1 MLIDKLIFSS
11 FSFSPESNLWQFLLD
26 EHPVSENESILGK
39 LPSRRKQQSCPL
51 SNQVEALGHRCSLE
65 LSVGFVL
72 SFLPWK
78 RPRQCKISRPKRA
91 WHFLTSTSPFCNCLR
106 SLLLFQLRVFQQR
119 PGLLRVV
126 APEIT
131 LLLWMYYV
139 LLSRTRL
146 VRARCPA
153 TKGGQTFN
161 FYVLITRFFASFS

>member
-1 MLIDKLIFSS
+1 MDIFVTKKPVIEKLWPVNTYEKKLIDMLIFSS
-11 FSFSPESNLWQFLLD
+11 FSFSPGSNLWQSLSD
-26 EHPVSENESILGK
+26 EHLVPEHENILGK

-78 RPRQCKISRPKRA
+78 RPRQCKISRPRRA
-91 WHFLTSTSPFCNCLR
+91 WHFLTSISPFCNCLPSR
-106 SLLLFQLRVFQQR
+106 LLIQLRVFQQR

-131 LLLWMYYV
+131 LCWLWMYSSV
-139 LLSRTRL
+139 LTCYLKL
-146 VRARCPA
+146 P
-153 TKGGQTFN
+153 
-161 FYVLITRFFASFS
+161 